1 MLFQRIGVSGI
12 YFADLGSH
20 EVNDDNGE
28 EPFSG
33 IIKHITNE
41 EDGLVTLLDGVK
53 HPYQDGDYVVLS
65 QVEGMDTIKE
75 TIEEKSEPQLFFEK
89 QSK

>member
-1 MLFQRIGVSGI
+1 M
-12 YFADLGSH
+12 
-20 EVNDDNGE
+20 
-28 EPFSG
+28 
-33 IIKHITNE
+33 
-41 EDGLVTLLDGVK
+41 TLLDGVK